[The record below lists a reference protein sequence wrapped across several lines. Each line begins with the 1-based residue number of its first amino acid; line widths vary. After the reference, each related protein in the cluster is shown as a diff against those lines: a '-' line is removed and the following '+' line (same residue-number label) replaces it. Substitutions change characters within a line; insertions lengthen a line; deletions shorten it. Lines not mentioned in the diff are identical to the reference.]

1 MESYIFLIIGLIAG
15 AAIGWLVASRRS
27 GTLAAGS
34 DQGLV
39 SAEALVAAQA
49 EVQTLRIQLASTEAT
64 ANGLNAQLAQSA
76 AEKRERDERDREE
89 NKLLQALAP
98 VKVHLEQMQLTVATL
113 EKERTEQFG
122 SIQQQLKSAIESDE
136 QLRKQTQALSQALT
150 SNNVRGVWGEAQLR
164 KLVELAGL
172 IKHADFDEQATIS
185 TNAGAGRAD
194 MVINLPG
201 GKSLAIDSK
210 VPFSAYQEA
219 SAISELATGEEAARR
234 TRLIGDHVKA
244 VKAHIDALGT
254 KSYWSGLDSSP
265 DFVIAFIPSE
275 SLLSAA
281 LDADPALLEY
291 AFKKNVA
298 LASPVSLFS
307 VLKTINFIWRQ
318 NADESSVRN
327 MIKLGKELYE
337 RVGKVAEHAD
347 KLGRSITTT
356 VKDYNQFVSSLEG
369 RMLVTARKLN
379 DLDENALGTEEI
391 QAPKEL
397 EVAPVQL
404 TASELTSTPEIE
416 K

>member
-1 MESYIFLIIGLIAG
+1 MESFIFLGIGLIVG
-15 AAIGWLVASRRS
+15 ALVGWL
-27 GTLAAGS
+27 LAARKFGGS
-34 DQGLV
+34 SAPDQTQELRV
-39 SAEALVAAQA
+39 QLASAEATIV
-49 EVQTLRIQLASTEAT
+49 
-64 ANGLNAQLAQSA
+64 GLNGQLAQSV
-76 AEKRERDERDREE
+76 AEKRDRDERDREE

-234 TRLIGDHVKA
+234 TRLIAEHVKA

-254 KSYWSGLDSSP
+254 KSYWSGLDASP

-397 EVAPVQL
+397 EIAPVQL
-404 TASELTSTPEIE
+404 TASELTETPEIE

>member
-1 MESYIFLIIGLIAG
+1 MESFIFLGIGLVVG
-15 AAIGWLVASRRS
+15 ALIGWLIAARKAAPSAS
-27 GTLAAGS
+27 GDETN
-34 DQGLV
+34 
-39 SAEALVAAQA
+39 E
-49 EVQTLRIQLASTEAT
+49 LRVQLASAQAT
-64 ANGLNAQLAQSA
+64 IVGLNGQLTQSA

-234 TRLIGDHVKA
+234 TRLIAEHVKA

-254 KSYWSGLDSSP
+254 KSYWSGLEASP

-347 KLGRSITTT
+347 KLGRSITST

-391 QAPKEL
+391 SAPKEL

-404 TASELTSTPEIE
+404 TASELTEPSEIE

>member
-1 MESYIFLIIGLIAG
+1 MESFIFLGIGLIVG
-15 AAIGWLVASRRS
+15 ALIGWLIAARKSAASNLPDEGQELRVK
-27 GTLAAGS
+27 LAA
-34 DQGLV
+34 
-39 SAEALVAAQA
+39 AEA
-49 EVQTLRIQLASTEAT
+49 TIS
-64 ANGLNAQLAQSA
+64 GLNGQLVQNA

-98 VKVHLEQMQLTVATL
+98 VKVHLEQMQLTVTAL

-234 TRLIGDHVKA
+234 ARLIAEHVKA

-254 KSYWSGLDSSP
+254 KAYWSGLDASP

-347 KLGRSITTT
+347 KLGRSITST

-379 DLDENALGTEEI
+379 DLDENSLGTDEI
-391 QAPKEL
+391 SAPKEL
-397 EVAPVQL
+397 EIAPVQL
-404 TASELTSTPEIE
+404 TASELTDAPEIE

>member
-1 MESYIFLIIGLIAG
+1 MESFIFLGIGLVVG
-15 AAIGWLVASRRS
+15 ALIGWLIAARKPGSTAVSDDSQELRVK
-27 GTLAAGS
+27 LA
-34 DQGLV
+34 
-39 SAEALVAAQA
+39 SAEATIA
-49 EVQTLRIQLASTEAT
+49 
-64 ANGLNAQLAQSA
+64 GLNGQLAQNA
-76 AEKRERDERDREE
+76 AEKRDRDERDREE

-98 VKVHLEQMQLTVATL
+98 VKVHLEQMQQTVATL
-113 EKERTEQFG
+113 EKERAEQFG

-234 TRLIGDHVKA
+234 DRLIAEHVKA

-254 KSYWSGLDSSP
+254 KAYWSGLDASP

-347 KLGRSITTT
+347 KLGRSITST

-391 QAPKEL
+391 SAPKEL
-397 EVAPVQL
+397 EIAPVQL
-404 TASELTSTPEIE
+404 TASELAVAPEIE

>member
-1 MESYIFLIIGLIAG
+1 MDSFIFLGVGLIVG
-15 AAIGWLVASRRS
+15 ALIGWLIAARKSTASNLPDESQELRVK
-27 GTLAAGS
+27 LAA
-34 DQGLV
+34 
-39 SAEALVAAQA
+39 AEATIA
-49 EVQTLRIQLASTEAT
+49 
-64 ANGLNAQLAQSA
+64 GLNGQLVQNA

-98 VKVHLEQMQLTVATL
+98 VKVHLEQMQLTVTAL

-234 TRLIGDHVKA
+234 VRLIAEHVKA

-254 KSYWSGLDSSP
+254 KAYWSGLNASP

-347 KLGRSITTT
+347 KLGRSITST

-379 DLDENALGTEEI
+379 DLDENALGTDEI
-391 QAPKEL
+391 SAPKEL
-397 EVAPVQL
+397 EIAPVQL
-404 TASELTSTPEIE
+404 TASELTEAPQIE